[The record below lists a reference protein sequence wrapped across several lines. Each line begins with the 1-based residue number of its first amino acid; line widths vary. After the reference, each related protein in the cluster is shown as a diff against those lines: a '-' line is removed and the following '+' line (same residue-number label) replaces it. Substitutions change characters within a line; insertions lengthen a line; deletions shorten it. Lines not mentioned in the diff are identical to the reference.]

1 MLKAA
6 SQYFYLFPPYPLL
19 FSIPNAQ
26 PILKNTDNYMFE
38 LLSTI
43 APNMSNSNFNDMMV
57 IIEFIII
64 ITIIYKY
71 YGILILIILIFII
84 YLLISIER
92 IT

>member
-26 PILKNTDNYMFE
+26 PISKNTDNYMFE

-43 APNMSNSNFNDMMV
+43 APNMNNSNFNDMV
-57 IIEFIII
+57 ILSLK
-64 ITIIYKY
+64 IYINY
-71 YGILILIILIFII
+71 YIQK
-84 YLLISIER
+84 
-92 IT
+92 T